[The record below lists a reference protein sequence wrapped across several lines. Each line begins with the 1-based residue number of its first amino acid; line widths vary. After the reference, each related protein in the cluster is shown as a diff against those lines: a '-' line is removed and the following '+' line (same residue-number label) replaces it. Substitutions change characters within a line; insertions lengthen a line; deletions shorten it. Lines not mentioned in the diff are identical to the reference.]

1 MKVQKAIFALAV
13 LFTFAVSTSC
23 EKSDL
28 AEEESLID
36 VSETQAI
43 DGKEIKN
50 QDT

>member
-1 MKVQKAIFALAV
+1 MKVQKAICAIAV
-13 LFTFAVSTSC
+13 LFTFAVFTSC

-28 AEEESLID
+28 TEEESLINAT
-36 VSETQAI
+36 EEQAI